1 MKKLEE
7 DSKFI
12 EEEDNLLATQPEEH
26 YSIQT
31 NTARAK
37 IKKCVNPNAC
47 IILTLIFAANLAQE
61 IGGQASCVFY
71 FTTQSRDF
79 GPKGRVPSTL
89 LLSQAVAGILLCF
102 YPLFTFISDVY
113 LGRYKVI
120 IGSLCALFMIVLFYL
135 LIVFPITYTLT
146 IKFDNFEEVF
156 IPIAILFSFLFL
168 IIMNVVRANTIQFGV
183 DQLKDTFP
191 DHQNFI
197 FWYLWSIYFG
207 ILVVRLVPSI
217 GYNLVALSLLIF
229 IVDLILLKC
238 KKYEKYIPPNRN
250 PYRQIMVALRK
261 NQHLSYCNRR
271 IPLSTSHIV
280 SSESNDLSI
289 QEMEDVHK
297 FCGFFYLLL
306 FVALTFFLNFAAE
319 TMLIFYAN
327 HLSSY
332 NDNWYKKW
340 FIHNNCITPFL
351 FVVLIPLHIF
361 LLRPF
366 LHRYIPGKIKCFG
379 LGMLSLVVSLC
390 LTFAMDTAFHVV
402 NRNTTQS
409 MFDFGPLFDKNDYLQ
424 QYYHEGSGYII
435 SSLTSFDST
444 LLILQFVFNF
454 FFLLFTYISL
464 YELIFSKG
472 PIHMRGLLI
481 GLSFAAQGIGEI
493 LGIAFAAIFS
503 LGEVTFPS
511 KGMYYYFANIVIG
524 IGAIAVFVW
533 AAKRNKFGLEEIQGT
548 RQLEDVLDNSELS
561 GSSDE
566 EL

>member
-7 DSKFI
+7 DTKII
-12 EEEDNLLATQPEEH
+12 EEEDNLLATHPEEY

-37 IKKCVNPNAC
+37 ITKCVNLNAC
-47 IILTLIFAANLAQE
+47 IILTVIFAANLVQE
-61 IGGQASCVFY
+61 IGVQSSSVFY
-71 FTTQSRDF
+71 FITPSQDF

-89 LLSQAVAGILLCF
+89 LLGQAVVGILLCF

-120 IGSLCALFMIVLFYL
+120 IGSLCALFMVTLIYL
-135 LIVFPITYTLT
+135 LKVFPISFTLT
-146 IKFDNFEEVF
+146 INFDNFEEVF
-156 IPIAILFSFLFL
+156 ISIAILFSFLFI
-168 IIMNVVRANTIQFGV
+168 IIMNVIRANTIQFGI
-183 DQLKDTFP
+183 DQLKDSFP
-191 DHQNFI
+191 DHQSFI

-207 ILVVRLVPSI
+207 ILLVRLSI
-217 GYNLVALSLLIF
+217 VFLYYMMGTLSLIIF
-229 IVDLILLKC
+229 IVALILLKC
-238 KKYEKYIPPNRN
+238 KKYEKYIPNRN
-250 PYRQIMVALRK
+250 PYRQIMVALRR

-271 IPLSTSHIV
+271 INSSASHLV
-280 SSESNDLSI
+280 SLNNGSN

-361 LLRPF
+361 LLRPS
-366 LHRYIPGKIKCFG
+366 LHRYIPGKLKCFG
-379 LGMLSLVVSLC
+379 LGMLSMVVSLC

-402 NRNTTQS
+402 NRNATQS
-409 MFDFGPLFDKNDYLQ
+409 MFDFGPLFDENNYMQ
-424 QYYHEGSGYII
+424 QHYQEGSGYII
-435 SSLTSFDST
+435 STLTSFDTT
-444 LLILQFVFNF
+444 LLIHQFVFNF
-454 FFLLFTYISL
+454 FFLMFTYVSL
-464 YELIFSKG
+464 YDLIFSKA

-481 GLSFAAQGIGEI
+481 GLSFAAQGVGEI
-493 LGIAFAAIFS
+493 LGVAFAAIFS
-503 LGEVTFPS
+503 LGQVTFPS
-511 KGMYYYFANIVIG
+511 KGMYYYLANIMIG

-533 AAKRNKFGLEEIQGT
+533 AVKRNKFGLEETGET
-548 RQLEDVLDNSELS
+548 RQLEDALD
-561 GSSDE
+561 SDE
-566 EL
+566 MNGCS